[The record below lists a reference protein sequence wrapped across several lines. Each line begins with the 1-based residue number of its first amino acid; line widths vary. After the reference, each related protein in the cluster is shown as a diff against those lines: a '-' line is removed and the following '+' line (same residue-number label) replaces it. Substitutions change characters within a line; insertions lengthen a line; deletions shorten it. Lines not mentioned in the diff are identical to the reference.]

1 MPLSAARVLLHP
13 PKRYVLGFDGED
25 DYVKVYPFEVYG
37 WQAFTLERLIWVPSS
52 KPNTDWSKSCML
64 GDRGAGA
71 RAAIHHGYKNQN
83 EIDGIY
89 ITFITRKPDDSP
101 HLYETFQT
109 ITTESW
115 HYIVQRFRLSDR
127 LYQALLDGQIV
138 REDTIPSD
146 ETTIL
151 ETNPDDTPYPD
162 HYRTFTIGANV
173 TGGERSKEKVAYV
186 RWYNVW
192 LDDQQIQHNLNDPMN
207 PITDGLVL
215 WLNGHRLENNVVP
228 DFSGNDND
236 GAAYGGVSQGYEVYP
251 EYANS
256 MLLEFKPK
264 VIA

>member
-1 MPLSAARVLLHP
+1 
-13 PKRYVLGFDGED
+13 
-25 DYVKVYPFEVYG
+25 
-37 WQAFTLERLIWVPSS
+37 
-52 KPNTDWSKSCML
+52 ML

-83 EIDGIY
+83 EIDGI
-89 ITFITRKPDDSP
+89 FISFFTRKPDDSVGY
-101 HLYETFQT
+101 YETYQT
-109 ITTESW
+109 ITTDSW

-151 ETNPDDTPYPD
+151 ETNPDDAPYPNR
-162 HYRTFTIGANV
+162 YRTFTVGANV
-173 TGGERSKEKVAYV
+173 LGGEFSKEKVAYV

-228 DFSGNDND
+228 DLSGNDND
-236 GAAYGGVSQGYEVYP
+236 GMAYGGVSQGYEVYP
-251 EYANS
+251 QYANS
-256 MLLEFKPK
+256 FLLEFKPK